1 MNEDTMNRNGEIPTG
16 LLVCRGDG
24 HAIGRV
30 EHADEAAIWV
40 RGCRVPRHAIARLA
54 NGRIY
59 LDPVAGRYLSAFDPW
74 QQSG

>member
-1 MNEDTMNRNGEIPTG
+1 MNEDMMDRSGEIPTG

-30 EHADEAAIWV
+30 ERVDEAAIWV

-59 LDPVAGRYLSAFDPW
+59 LDPVAGRYLGVRNPW
-74 QQSG
+74 HQAG